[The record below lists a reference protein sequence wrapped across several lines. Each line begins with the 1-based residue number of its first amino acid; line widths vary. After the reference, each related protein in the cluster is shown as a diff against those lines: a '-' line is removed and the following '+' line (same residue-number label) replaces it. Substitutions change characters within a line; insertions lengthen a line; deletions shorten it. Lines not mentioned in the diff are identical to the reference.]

1 MKNLKTFD
9 EFINE
14 NHLNEAELQYD
25 GGRNIASAYH
35 SHETP
40 VAGKWEAVPVN
51 MKLFMMSIGSEST
64 GAKALVCTQETDS
77 REKYDWKF
85 IRILTGNNK
94 GVCYIFDTIKD
105 KYAESALGD
114 KNQTIVFPGKSLG
127 DASVEIKKIS
137 DKEIKSIFDELVA
150 YTAKLK

>member
-1 MKNLKTFD
+1 MKNLLSFED
-9 EFINE
+9 FINE
-14 NHLNEAELQYD
+14 SYLNEAELQYD
-25 GGRNIASAYH
+25 GGRNIAFGYK

-40 VAGKWEAVPVN
+40 IAGKWEAVPVN
-51 MKLFMMSIGSEST
+51 LKLFMMSAGSEST
-64 GAKALVCTQETDS
+64 GTKALVCTQETDS

-85 IRILTGNNK
+85 VRILTGKNK
-94 GVCYIFDTIKD
+94 GVCYIFDMVKD
-105 KYAESALGD
+105 SDSALGD

-137 DKEIKSIFDELVA
+137 DKEIKSIFDELVD